1 MKILPI
7 DEAKKIYGEVI
18 EELKNE
24 NAYEYIYSYFG
35 DLIDSVKRYQDDGA
49 STEVY
54 TLFGFKK

>member
-1 MKILPI
+1 MVKLSKNLKMKMHM
-7 DEAKKIYGEVI
+7 
-18 EELKNE
+18 N
-24 NAYEYIYSYFG
+24 IYSYFG